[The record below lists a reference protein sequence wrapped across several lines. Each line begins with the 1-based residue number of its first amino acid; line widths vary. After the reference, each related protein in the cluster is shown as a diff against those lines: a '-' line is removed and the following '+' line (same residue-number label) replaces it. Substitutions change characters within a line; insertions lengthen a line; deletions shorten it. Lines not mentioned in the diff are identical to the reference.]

1 MRIVVV
7 DPSRTV
13 LKIVTQLLEARGHTV
28 RTFTDGREALNQ
40 ITADHDV
47 DAFITSTELPCMP
60 GAELCRQVRALAND
74 GRPIYVVLMSS
85 NYDRSK
91 LIEALSSG
99 ADDFI
104 GKPPAIEELYARLRT
119 AERLG
124 DMQRKLYKLAMTDP
138 LTGALNRRAFFEKAQ
153 DACTRAE
160 ANGGPLSA
168 ILFDIDHFKYI
179 NDDYGHD
186 VGDRVLRVIAGEVT
200 AEKLLLGR
208 LGGEEFVVLLEGVN
222 EEDAVQVAERLR
234 LRFAGL
240 QLDADGKPVKFTAS
254 FGVSQRTPG
263 DTIDDVLKRADVALY
278 QAKENGR
285 NRVVL
290 FGPQVLRLARG
301 MAEGPVRA
309 QARAR

>member
-1 MRIVVV
+1 MRIAVV

-13 LKIVTQLLEARGHTV
+13 LKVVTQLLEARKHSV
-28 RTFTDGREALNQ
+28 CAFTDGREALDQ
-40 ITADHDV
+40 ITSDLNV
-47 DAFITSTELPCMP
+47 DALITSMELASMS
-60 GAELCRQVRALAND
+60 GVELCRQVRALASN

-85 NYDRSK
+85 NYDRRK
-91 LIEALSSG
+91 LIEALDSG

-104 GKPPAIEELYARLRT
+104 SKPPALEELYARLRA

-153 DACTRAE
+153 DACMCAE
-160 ANGGPLSA
+160 SGGVLSA

-179 NDDYGHD
+179 NDDFGHD

-200 AEKLLLGR
+200 AEKLILGR
-208 LGGEEFVVLLEGVN
+208 LGGEEFAVLLDGMNV
-222 EEDAVQVAERLR
+222 EDAVQVAERLR

-254 FGVSQRTPG
+254 FGVSQWTSG
-263 DTIDDVLKRADVALY
+263 DTIDGILKRADIALY
-278 QAKENGR
+278 QAKEGGR
-285 NRVVL
+285 NRVVVA
-290 FGPQVLRLARG
+290 GATVVPLAPG
-301 MAEGPVRA
+301 MPEGPVRA
-309 QARAR
+309 RARAS